1 MMKEGGRRI
10 ATSSGAMLAD
20 PVSLGNLQDAVAE
33 TLFDPEHWRAHGQLT
48 PAADGRGSAW
58 FISSGGN
65 QWVLRHYRRG
75 GFIANFSDD
84 RYVWMGEARVRA
96 FAEWRLLT
104 FMSERGLRVPK
115 PIAAGYSRGWITYRC
130 DLITRRIPNAEPLSA
145 ALSAAA
151 LPEQHWRTIGATI
164 ARFHRFGVDHAD
176 LNAHNILLDDQGAIS
191 LIDFD
196 RGRIREHG
204 AWKAGNLRRLHR
216 SLDKIARDLP
226 AGRFRREDWGFL
238 LTGYKSN

>member
-20 PVSLGNLQDAVAE
+20 PASLGNLQDAVAE
-33 TLFDPEHWRAHGQLT
+33 TLFDPDYWRAHGQLT
-48 PAADGRGSAW
+48 PAGGGRGSAW

-65 QWVLRHYRRG
+65 EWVLRHYRRG
-75 GFIANFSDD
+75 GFVANFSTD
-84 RYVWMGEARVRA
+84 RYFWLGEARVRA

-115 PIAAGYSRGWITYRC
+115 PIAAGYSRGWFTYRC

-145 ALSAAA
+145 ALTADA
-151 LPEQHWRTIGATI
+151 LPEQRWRIIGTTI
-164 ARFHRFGVDHAD
+164 ARFHRLGVDHAD
-176 LNAHNILLDDQGAIS
+176 LNAHNILLDGQGAVS

-204 AWKAGNLRRLHR
+204 AWKCANLRRLHR
-216 SLDKIARDLP
+216 SLGKIARDLP
-226 AGRFRREDWGFL
+226 AGRFSSQAWAFL
-238 LTGYKSN
+238 LAGYKSN